1 MNNKNISL
9 GLIGIGYWG
18 KNLARNLND
27 LGVLKSICDLNLEN
41 INFSKKKYSHIEH
54 YNEIDQLLDSNIDGV
69 VIATPAVTHGSLVTK
84 ALNKGKH
91 VFVEKPLCLD
101 VKEGQTLI
109 RLAKKNNLK
118 LMVGHLLLY
127 HPAFIAL
134 KAVVSRGSI
143 GKIRYLYSNRLSLG
157 KLRKE
162 ENALWSFAPHDISMI
177 LSILN
182 MDPITVEASGGSF
195 MNRGI
200 VDTSMTFM
208 HFPDGIKA
216 HVFVSWLHPYK
227 DQRLIVVGD
236 KGMITFNDVEKNEN
250 KLILYQHDVE
260 WKGDIP
266 VIEKAEGKSIKFDV
280 NIEPLRFECESFLNW
295 IKLDIKPPSD
305 GEEGL
310 RVLKVL
316 DRAESELKR
325 KL

>member
-1 MNNKNISL
+1 M
-9 GLIGIGYWG
+9 
-18 KNLARNLND
+18 
-27 LGVLKSICDLNLEN
+27 
-41 INFSKKKYSHIEH
+41 
-54 YNEIDQLLDSNIDGV
+54 
-69 VIATPAVTHGSLVTK
+69 
-84 ALNKGKH
+84 
-91 VFVEKPLCLD
+91 
-101 VKEGQTLI
+101 
-109 RLAKKNNLK
+109 
-118 LMVGHLLLY
+118 
-127 HPAFIAL
+127 
-134 KAVVSRGSI
+134 
-143 GKIRYLYSNRLSLG
+143 SLG

-200 VDTSMTFM
+200 ADTSMTFM

-236 KGMITFNDVEKNEN
+236 KGMISFNDVEKNEN
-250 KLILYQHDVE
+250 KLLLYQHDVE

-266 VIEKAEGKSIKFDV
+266 VIDKAEGKSIKFDV

-295 IKLDIKPPSD
+295 IKSGIKPPSD

>member
-1 MNNKNISL
+1 MNNYNISI
-9 GLIGIGYWG
+9 GLIGYGYWG
-18 KNLARNLND
+18 KNLARNLNE
-27 LGVLKSICDLNLEN
+27 LGVLKAICDLNEENLFKSKTAYKHVDQYSN
-41 INFSKKKYSHIEH
+41 INDFF
-54 YNEIDQLLDSNIDGV
+54 NLDLDAI
-69 VIATPAVTHGSLVTK
+69 VIATPAATHGKLVKK
-84 ALNKGKH
+84 ALENNKN

-101 VKEGQTLI
+101 VEEGINLNL
-109 RLAKKNNLK
+109 LAKKKNLK

-134 KAVVSRGSI
+134 KKLVNKGTI
-143 GKIRYLYSNRLSLG
+143 GQIRYLYSNRLSLG

-182 MDPITVEASGGSF
+182 MDPTIVEASGGSF
-195 MNRGI
+195 INKGI
-200 VDTSMTFM
+200 ADTSMTFM

-236 KGMITFNDVEKNEN
+236 KGMITFNDVEENDN
-250 KLILYQHDVE
+250 KLLLYQHDVE
-260 WKGDIP
+260 WNGDIP
-266 VIEKAEGKSIKFDV
+266 VIEKAEGKRIKFNV
-280 NIEPLRFECESFLNW
+280 NIEPLRSECESFLNW

-316 DRAESELKR
+316 DRAERELER
-325 KL
+325 KI